1 MVLKQI
7 CPPALIYLIFSI
19 TQVSI
24 DTVQGSY
31 NTALVKIWVAFVFTV
46 LLNYLCMSGLD
57 VVSWLI
63 VFIPFILMT
72 VIVSMLLVMFGLNPS
87 TGKLAVAYDKN
98 VKERPD
104 VRTREKLDRKRD
116 QKLDRKR
123 DQKLDRKLDR
133 KRRHKLDRFSNEQYA
148 RWRKYNEAQG
158 INTGYDQSNISTD
171 QKKVLDDVV
180 SARAGLAC
188 DPLHSDCPKKAI
200 SQVTI

>member
-72 VIVSMLLVMFGLNPS
+72 VIVSMLLVMFGLDPS
-87 TGKLAVAYDKN
+87 TGKLAVAYDKT
-98 VKERPD
+98 VKEQPD
-104 VRTREKLDRKRD
+104 VRSRAKRDRKRD
-116 QKLDRKR
+116 
-123 DQKLDRKLDR
+123 RKLARQLAR
-133 KRRHKLDRFSNEQYA
+133 KRRHKLDRFSSEQYA

>member
-24 DTVQGSY
+24 DTVQGAY

-72 VIVSMLLVMFGLNPS
+72 VIVSMLLIMFGLDPS
-87 TGKLAVAYDKN
+87 TGKLAIAYDKTMP
-98 VKERPD
+98 ERPD
-104 VRTREKLDRKRD
+104 VRARARRDRKH
-116 QKLDRKR
+116 DRKH
-123 DQKLDRKLDR
+123 DR
-133 KRRHKLDRFSNEQYA
+133 RRHRLDRFSSEQYA
-148 RWRKYNEAQG
+148 RWRKYNEAQR

-171 QKKVLDDVV
+171 QKKVLDDAV

-188 DPLHSDCPKKAI
+188 DPLHSDCKK
-200 SQVTI
+200 SN

>member
-1 MVLKQI
+1 MVLRQI

-24 DTVQGSY
+24 DTVQGAY

-46 LLNYLCMSGLD
+46 LLNYLCLNGLD

-72 VIVSMLLVMFGLNPS
+72 VIVSMLLVMFGLDPS
-87 TGKLAVAYDKN
+87 TGKLAIAYDKT
-98 VKERPD
+98 VAERPD
-104 VRTREKLDRKRD
+104 VRARAR
-116 QKLDRKR
+116 QA
-123 DQKLDRKLDR
+123 R
-133 KRRHKLDRFSNEQYA
+133 KRRHKLDRFSSEEYSK
-148 RWRKYNEAQG
+148 WRKYNEAQK

-171 QKKVLDDVV
+171 QKNVLDDAV

-188 DPLHSDCPKKAI
+188 DPLHSDCKK
-200 SQVTI
+200 SN

>member
-1 MVLKQI
+1 MVLTQI

-19 TQVSI
+19 TQVSV

-72 VIVSMLLVMFGLNPS
+72 VIVSMLLFMFGLDPT
-87 TGKLAVAYDKN
+87 TGKLAVAYDKTAN
-98 VKERPD
+98 EQPD
-104 VRTREKLDRKRD
+104 VRTRAREDRR
-116 QKLDRKR
+116 
-123 DQKLDRKLDR
+123 
-133 KRRHKLDRFSNEQYA
+133 RRHKLDRFSNEQYA

-171 QKKVLDDVV
+171 QKKVLDDAV
-180 SARAGLAC
+180 SARAGLEC

>member
-1 MVLKQI
+1 MVLRQI

-24 DTVQGSY
+24 DTVQGAY

-72 VIVSMLLVMFGLNPS
+72 VIVSMLLVMFGLDPS
-87 TGKLAVAYDKN
+87 TGKLAIAYDKTTP
-98 VKERPD
+98 ERPD
-104 VRTREKLDRKRD
+104 ARARARQR
-116 QKLDRKR
+116 
-123 DQKLDRKLDR
+123 R
-133 KRRHKLDRFSNEQYA
+133 KRRHKIDRFTSEEYSK
-148 RWRKYNEAQG
+148 WRKFNEAKT

-171 QKKVLDDVV
+171 QKKVLNDAVA
-180 SARAGLAC
+180 SRAGLTC
-188 DPLHSDCPKKAI
+188 DPLHSDCPKK
-200 SQVTI
+200 

>member
-1 MVLKQI
+1 MVLRQI
-7 CPPALIYLIFSI
+7 CTPALIYLIFSI

-87 TGKLAVAYDKN
+87 TGKLAVSYDKN
-98 VKERPD
+98 APRRPD
-104 VRTREKLDRKRD
+104 ARSLASDARSLEKDFK
-116 QKLDRKR
+116 KG
-123 DQKLDRKLDR
+123 
-133 KRRHKLDRFSNEQYA
+133 RHKIDRFSSEEYA
-148 RWRKYNEAQG
+148 KWKKYKHAHQ
-158 INTGYDQSNISTD
+158 INTGYDESNISDD

-180 SARAGLAC
+180 SSRAGLEC
-188 DPLHSDCPKKAI
+188 DPLHSNCPKK
-200 SQVTI
+200 